1 MKADPRPVV
10 YLVDTNILYS
20 WKQTL
25 ISDPKN
31 TPASHLRIKRFCEE
45 NQNPIVVPDIVW
57 VEFLSGMLHRDI
69 DVHDDYETAL
79 RLFRDQQTLVR
90 QIEQRMRSAGN
101 WELDW
106 EPDTSPFADAQEI
119 LQDPNLLDKATF
131 RWMKT
136 NAEKRQKSYQA
147 DRDRLKN
154 KILDGMDSAILIC
167 LNELAS
173 QERYRDHLAVLYT
186 ADYSFWRAF
195 RRVKKLH
202 RKWFAGNTEAVF
214 ALFPK
219 IFCQHRAKKGG
230 ICKHPNECSVLL
242 RREMVCAGLP
252 GKKAHFFRF

>member
-1 MKADPRPVV
+1 MKAKSRPVV
-10 YLVDTNILYS
+10 YLVDTNILYIWS
-20 WKQTL
+20 RTL
-25 ISDPKN
+25 TSKPGETRDSCKIVQ
-31 TPASHLRIKRFCEE
+31 RFCEE
-45 NQNPIVVPDIVW
+45 NRNPIVVPDLVW

-79 RLFRDQQTLVR
+79 RLFRDRQTLVR
-90 QIEQRMRSAGN
+90 QIEQRMRDAGN

-119 LQDPNLLDKATF
+119 LQDPNLLDEATF
-131 RWMKT
+131 QWMKE
-136 NAEKRQKSYQA
+136 NAAKRKKTYQA

-186 ADYSFWRAF
+186 ADYPFWRIF

-214 ALFPK
+214 AFFPNLL
-219 IFCQHRAKKGG
+219 KKFDFKTFKQVADTSSPTDG
-230 ICKHPNECSVLL
+230 
-242 RREMVCAGLP
+242 RRRP
-252 GKKAHFFRF
+252 SRR